1 MTKIAA
7 KSVSVPS
14 ARPAAIGRAR
24 AAFRR
29 FRREEDGSLI
39 IFGLFAF
46 VMMLLLAGISLDL
59 MRFEERRTTL
69 QNTIDRAALAAADL
83 QQSLDPKEVVKDYFR
98 KAGLKPPADADIIV
112 TQGSLSDYR
121 KVEIGVS
128 EQMPTWFMSLVG
140 VKTLSTPAAS
150 TAEES
155 VGQIEISL
163 ILDVSGSMNSNR
175 RLTNLKPAAKSFV
188 DQIFDSAEEGKVS
201 ISIIP
206 YATQTSISDDLA
218 SYFNIT
224 NEHTYSTC
232 IEFETSKGDFDTTAM
247 SFGFGAHD
255 RVYQRNGHFDP
266 FYKASPPSL
275 TNCPAE
281 PERHILPFSGDREQ
295 LKTYID
301 NLSAEGNTS
310 IDIGMKWG
318 AALLD
323 PSMQPVVDGMI
334 ADGELPASFAD
345 RPYPFE
351 DDAVGDDDALKIIVL
366 MTDGENTT
374 EYRLRN
380 NTDYATYYDEG
391 QSLLVRNPWYRTNG
405 TSSDDWSIN
414 QYSLWDTAK
423 KQYYIFAQDIW
434 RDTAWGDGKTTTKT
448 CDKYGK
454 NCKTTT
460 TNDPGFDGT
469 VAMSMPMTWQDV
481 WHDMSIFYFSDNII
495 YDAYDSSSKRNEWR
509 PNVSNPKANTYIENA
524 KDGMTLDICNAAKAK
539 GVHVYT
545 IAFEAPR
552 GGQNLLSACQN
563 AGYYAVEGLD
573 INDAFSGIVNSINKL
588 RLTH

>member
-1 MTKIAA
+1 MTKIAT
-7 KSVSVPS
+7 KTVSVPS
-14 ARPAAIGRAR
+14 ARPAATGGAR
-24 AAFRR
+24 AMLGR
-29 FRREEDGSLI
+29 FRREEDGSLV

-69 QNTIDRAALAAADL
+69 QNTIDRASLAAADL
-83 QQSLDPKEVVKDYFR
+83 QQKLDPKDVVKDYFK

-112 TQGSLSDYR
+112 TQGTLSDYR
-121 KVEIGVS
+121 KVEIAVS

-163 ILDVSGSMNSNR
+163 ILDVSGSMNSNS

-188 DQIFDSAEEGKVS
+188 DQIFDSAEEDKVS

-218 SYFNIT
+218 GYFNIT
-224 NEHTYSTC
+224 AEHTDSTC
-232 IEFETSKGDFDTTAM
+232 IEFETAKGDFDTTAM
-247 SFGFGAHD
+247 SFGFGAND

-275 TNCPAE
+275 TNCPSE
-281 PERHILPFSGDREQ
+281 PERHIMPFSGDREA
-295 LKTYID
+295 LKDYID
-301 NLSAEGNTS
+301 NLYAEGNTS

-323 PSMQPVVDGMI
+323 PSMQPVVTGMI
-334 ADGELPASFAD
+334 DGGKLPATAAGRPFSFSNT
-345 RPYPFE
+345 
-351 DDAVGDDDALKIIVL
+351 DALKIIVL

-380 NTDYATYYDEG
+380 NTTSNPYYDEG
-391 QSLLVRNPWYRTNG
+391 QSLLVRNPYYRTNG
-405 TSSDDWSIN
+405 ISSDDWSIN
-414 QYSLWDTAK
+414 QYSLWDNSK

-434 RDTAWGDGKTTTKT
+434 RNAPWGDGTTSTKT
-448 CDKYGK
+448 CDKNGK
-454 NCKTTT
+454 NCKTTV
-460 TNDPGFDGT
+460 TNDPGFNGT
-469 VAMSMPMTWQDV
+469 VAISIPMTWQDV

-495 YDAYDSSSKRNEWR
+495 YGAYANTTTRNSWR
-509 PNVSNPKANTYIENA
+509 PNVSNPKANTYVDST
-524 KDGMTLDICNAAKAK
+524 KDAITGNICTAAKER
-539 GVHVYT
+539 GIRTYT
-545 IAFEAPR
+545 IAFEAPKA
-552 GGQNLLSACQN
+552 GQKLLAACQN

-573 INDAFSGIVNSINKL
+573 INQAFAGIANSINKL

>member
-1 MTKIAA
+1 MKFDP
-7 KSVSVPS
+7 KSVSVAS
-14 ARPAAIGRAR
+14 ARPLTVQRVRAVLG
-24 AAFRR
+24 R

-46 VMMLLLAGISLDL
+46 VMMLLLAGVALDL

-69 QNTIDRAALAAADL
+69 QNTIDRASLAAADL
-83 QQSLDPKEVVKDYFR
+83 QQSLDPKEVVKDYFQ
-98 KAGLKPPADADIIV
+98 KAGLTPPADDAIIV
-112 TQGSLSDYR
+112 TQGTLSDYR
-121 KVEIGVS
+121 KVEISVS
-128 EQMPTWFMSLVG
+128 EEMPTWFMALVG

-163 ILDVSGSMNSNR
+163 ILDVSGSMNSNN

-188 DQIFDSAEEGKVS
+188 DQIFDSAEEDKVS

-224 NEHTYSTC
+224 SEHTTSTC
-232 IEFETSKGDFDTTAM
+232 IEFEASKGDFTTTAV
-247 SFGFGAHD
+247 SIGGS

-275 TNCPAE
+275 TNCPTA
-281 PERHILPFSGDREQ
+281 PERDILPFSGNRDQ
-295 LKTYID
+295 LKAFID
-301 NLSAEGNTS
+301 NLTAEGNTS

-318 AALLD
+318 SALLD

-334 ADGELPASFAD
+334 GDGHLPTAFAD
-345 RPYPFE
+345 RPYAF
-351 DDAVGDDDALKIIVL
+351 DDPDALKIIVL
-366 MTDGENTT
+366 MTDGANTT

-380 NTDYATYYDEG
+380 NTTSNPYYDEG

-405 TSSDDWSIN
+405 SSSDDWSRN
-414 QYSLWDTAK
+414 QYSLWDASK
-423 KQYYIFAQDIW
+423 NKYYIFATSNW
-434 RDTAWGDGKTTTKT
+434 RTEPWGDKSGDTGWT
-448 CDKYGK
+448 GS
-454 NCKTTT
+454 
-460 TNDPGFDGT
+460 PSS
-469 VAMSMPMTWQDV
+469 VPMTWQDV
-481 WHDMSIFYFSDNII
+481 WHDMSIYWFSDELI
-495 YDAYDSSSKRNEWR
+495 YRAYGSSTIRNQWR
-509 PNVSNPKANTYIENA
+509 PGSVTNPKANTYINSA
-524 KDGMTLDICNAAKAK
+524 KDGLTLDICNAAKAN
-539 GVHVYT
+539 GIRIYT
-545 IAFEAPR
+545 IAFEAPTQ
-552 GGQNLLSACQN
+552 GQNLLESCQN

-573 INDAFSGIVNSINKL
+573 INDAFAGIVNSINKL